1 MDKNGRGGNNNK
13 NRGKMQNQDRPK
25 TKENIL
31 DLSRYM
37 NKRVRVKF
45 NGKREV
51 TGILKGF
58 DQLLNIVLDDTKEFL
73 RDEELNITDE
83 TRDLGLV
90 VLRGTAIMTVSPDE
104 LVEISNPF
112 VKA

>member
-1 MDKNGRGGNNNK
+1 MY
-13 NRGKMQNQDRPK
+13 
-25 TKENIL
+25 EIYIIHYIL
-31 DLSRYM
+31 LF
-37 NKRVRVKF
+37 KL
-45 NGKREV
+45 
-51 TGILKGF
+51 I
-58 DQLLNIVLDDTKEFL
+58 
-73 RDEELNITDE
+73 DEELNITDE

>member
-1 MDKNGRGGNNNK
+1 MYIYIYY
-13 NRGKMQNQDRPK
+13 
-25 TKENIL
+25 IL
-31 DLSRYM
+31 FY
-37 NKRVRVKF
+37 
-45 NGKREV
+45 
-51 TGILKGF
+51 ILK
-58 DQLLNIVLDDTKEFL
+58 
-73 RDEELNITDE
+73 DEELNITDE

>member
-13 NRGKMQNQDRPK
+13 NRGKNQNQDRPK

-31 DLSRYM
+31 DLSRYID
-37 NKRVRVKF
+37 KRVRVKF

-58 DQLLNIVLDDTKEFL
+58 DQLLNIVLDNTKEFL

-112 VKA
+112 VK